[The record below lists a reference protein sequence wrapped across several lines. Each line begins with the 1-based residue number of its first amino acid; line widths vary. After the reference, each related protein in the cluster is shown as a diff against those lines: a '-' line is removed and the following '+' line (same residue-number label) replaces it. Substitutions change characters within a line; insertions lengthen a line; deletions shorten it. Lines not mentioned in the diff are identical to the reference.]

1 MLSVLESSSVP
12 EANGGHDAGEGRQ
25 TAGRGGS
32 RREGCRAWRAE
43 GVRALPRLGLFNA
56 LVIPGFDAFDR
67 DMWGLVTVGVAVAGF
82 VATFVYFLL
91 RSMKVDVKP
100 RSPWWAWV
108 VLGLWIGLASFVGPA
123 LDDTTAFSYTL
134 AGLVAAAPLL
144 AWGLRLRRWG

>member
-1 MLSVLESSSVP
+1 MDMTQEKAAKLLVEADRAGKAVERRAPKEYVP
-12 EANGGHDAGEGRQ
+12 YLG
-25 TAGRGGS
+25 
-32 RREGCRAWRAE
+32 W
-43 GVRALPRLGLFNA
+43 GLFNA
-56 LVIPGFDAFDR
+56 LVIPGFDVFDR
-67 DMWGLVTVGVAVAGF
+67 STWGLVTVGVAVAGF

-108 VLGLWIGLASFVGPA
+108 ALGLWMGLASFIGPA
-123 LDDTTAFSYTL
+123 LDDTTRFSYTL